1 MPLRHRDIVVLIVD
15 VLSPTTIENLIQA
28 YGLWVV
34 FVVVML
40 EGMGIPVPGETALI
54 TAALYAGSTHQI
66 GIASVVLAA
75 AMAAIIGD
83 NIGYLIGHSIG
94 IRLIMRYGRH
104 VRLSETRLKM
114 GQYLFLRHGGKIVLC
129 ARFVTLLRSFAAL
142 LAGVNRMKWPYFLI
156 MNAIGGT
163 SWALL
168 FGGGAY
174 LFGEELRRVTRPVSL
189 LLLIAAIGLI
199 ITGVIFFQRH
209 EKEWE
214 QRAEA
219 AFPGPLQ

>member
-1 MPLRHRDIVVLIVD
+1 MD
-15 VLSPTTIENLIQA
+15 VLSPTTVQHLIQA

-34 FVVVML
+34 FAVVML

-54 TAALYAGSTHQI
+54 TAALYAGSTHQL
-66 GIASVVLAA
+66 GVVSVVLVA
-75 AMAAIIGD
+75 AMAAIVGD
-83 NIGYLIGHSIG
+83 NIGYLIGRSIG

-104 VRLSETRLKM
+104 VRLNQARLKM

-142 LAGVNRMKWPYFLI
+142 LAGVNRRKWPYFLI
-156 MNAIGGT
+156 MNAIRGT

-189 LLLIAAIGLI
+189 LLLISAIGLI
-199 ITGVIFFQRH
+199 ITGIIFFQRH

-219 AFPGPLQ
+219 TFPGPLQ

>member
-1 MPLRHRDIVVLIVD
+1 M
-15 VLSPTTIENLIQA
+15 
-28 YGLWVV
+28 
-34 FVVVML
+34 
-40 EGMGIPVPGETALI
+40 
-54 TAALYAGSTHQI
+54 
-66 GIASVVLAA
+66 
-75 AMAAIIGD
+75 
-83 NIGYLIGHSIG
+83 
-94 IRLIMRYGRH
+94 
-104 VRLSETRLKM
+104 
-114 GQYLFLRHGGKIVLC
+114 LC

-209 EKEWE
+209 EKE
-214 QRAEA
+214 
-219 AFPGPLQ
+219 

>member
-1 MPLRHRDIVVLIVD
+1 MPLRHRDIVAPIVD

-75 AMAAIIGD
+75 AMAAIFGD

-142 LAGVNRMKWPYFLI
+142 LAGVNRMIWPYFLI

-219 AFPGPLQ
+219 TFPGPLQ

>member
-1 MPLRHRDIVVLIVD
+1 MRLRHRGIVALIVD

-75 AMAAIIGD
+75 ATAAIFGD

-114 GQYLFLRHGGKIVLC
+114 GQYLFRRHGGKIVLC

>member
-1 MPLRHRDIVVLIVD
+1 MVD
-15 VLSPTTIENLIQA
+15 VLSPTTIQNLIQA

-34 FVVVML
+34 FAVVML

-66 GIASVVLAA
+66 GIASVVLVA

-83 NIGYLIGHSIG
+83 NIGYLIGRSIG
-94 IRLIMRYGRH
+94 IRLIERYGRH
-104 VRLSETRLKM
+104 VRLNEARLKM
-114 GQYLFLRHGGKIVLC
+114 GQYLFRRHGGKIVLC

-142 LAGVNRMKWPYFLI
+142 LAGVNRMRWPYFLI

-163 SWALL
+163 CWAFL

-174 LFGEELRRVTRPVSL
+174 LFGEEMRRVTRPVSL
-189 LLLIAAIGLI
+189 LLLVAAVGLI
-199 ITGVIFFQRH
+199 TTGVIFFQRH

-219 AFPGPLQ
+219 AFPGPLR

>member
-1 MPLRHRDIVVLIVD
+1 MRLRHRGIVALIVD

-34 FVVVML
+34 FAVFML

-66 GIASVVLAA
+66 GIASVVLVA

-83 NIGYLIGHSIG
+83 NIGYLIGRSIG

-104 VRLSETRLKM
+104 VRLNQARLKM

-174 LFGEELRRVTRPVSL
+174 LFGEELRRVTKPVSL

-219 AFPGPLQ
+219 TFPGPLQ

>member
-1 MPLRHRDIVVLIVD
+1 
-15 VLSPTTIENLIQA
+15 
-28 YGLWVV
+28 
-34 FVVVML
+34 
-40 EGMGIPVPGETALI
+40 
-54 TAALYAGSTHQI
+54 
-66 GIASVVLAA
+66 
-75 AMAAIIGD
+75 
-83 NIGYLIGHSIG
+83 
-94 IRLIMRYGRH
+94 
-104 VRLSETRLKM
+104 
-114 GQYLFLRHGGKIVLC
+114 
-129 ARFVTLLRSFAAL
+129 
-142 LAGVNRMKWPYFLI
+142 

-174 LFGEELRRVTRPVSL
+174 LFGEELRRVTKPVSL

-219 AFPGPLQ
+219 TFPGPLQ